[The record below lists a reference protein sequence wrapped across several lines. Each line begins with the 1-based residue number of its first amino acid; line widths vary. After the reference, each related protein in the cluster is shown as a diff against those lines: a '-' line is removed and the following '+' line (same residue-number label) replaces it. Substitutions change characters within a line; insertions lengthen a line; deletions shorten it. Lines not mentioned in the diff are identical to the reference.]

1 MFSCFFVPTV
11 FGHFKFRYRKK
22 NRVLSSVVTS
32 SDDSGVIRTRAFFF
46 FFFCIPDLV
55 RAFNFR
61 ICCSVYSITSMCT
74 RAIRVEPDRWRYA
87 PFRSTLLRSSGWD
100 LLQTYDFVSGFAKT
114 YLRNLHQ
121 ARLDTRPYISAL
133 RNSSSSNWVAVA
145 ATSAQGFR
153 REPGDF
159 LPSDSLYL
167 RARSPTAIERHS
179 EVFRCSVPIPDRNSP
194 SEVIPSHPSSHC

>member
-1 MFSCFFVPTV
+1 M
-11 FGHFKFRYRKK
+11 
-22 NRVLSSVVTS
+22 LS
-32 SDDSGVIRTRAFFF
+32 

-194 SEVIPSHPSSHC
+194 SEVIPSHPSSHR